1 MLAAERFL
9 PARPDNR
16 PQCTKFIL
24 FRSSRNCHKW
34 IAGVQLVG
42 DLMFVS
48 DEEAAAMYARWCR
61 NWYGVNA
68 KSVVKSKI
76 RTLMAKGDR
85 KGLGPGNKSQT
96 LSNTKPPR
104 FVRPSISKKAPR
116 VREARSQR
124 LQPDGRSRSQRF
136 SAPGDGLALSL
147 GAFGFSRSLSSGAL
161 ARPPRYDR
169 STVSISS
176 RGRSLGRCLF

>member
-1 MLAAERFL
+1 MVLKYCAPSRKKFL
-9 PARPDNR
+9 
-16 PQCTKFIL
+16 L

-76 RTLMAKGDR
+76 RTLMAKRDR
-85 KGLGPGNKSQT
+85 KG
-96 LSNTKPPR
+96 
-104 FVRPSISKKAPR
+104 VRAWQQ
-116 VREARSQR
+116 VA
-124 LQPDGRSRSQRF
+124 D
-136 SAPGDGLALSL
+136 ALEHQ
-147 GAFGFSRSLSSGAL
+147 AAE
-161 ARPPRYDR
+161 
-169 STVSISS
+169 V
-176 RGRSLGRCLF
+176 